1 MTHALP
7 PLPRPRRRHPLVV
20 ALRSVWTAPTTA
32 IGHLAGLFVA
42 RGVPPRRVSGPL
54 AEATFY
60 PIRRPGLAFF
70 GAVTLGHVVLIHDRA
85 YRGRN
90 GRIVMAHELA
100 HTRQHDVLG
109 PFYLPLHGL
118 AQLVSAAI
126 SLVRPRGRSAVH
138 TYNPLEQTW
147 IAFSFDAIEVAAAWP
162 EARDAELE
170 GFLAAWGVGSSVSSG
185 SSTDTPFGSIRASAT
200 RS

>member
-1 MTHALP
+1 MTLLP
-7 PLPRPRRRHPLVV
+7 PLPRPRSRRPLVV
-20 ALRSVWTAPTTA
+20 ALRSAWTAPTTA
-32 IGHLAGLFVA
+32 FGHLAGLFVA
-42 RGVPPRRVSGPL
+42 KGVPPRRIAGPL

-109 PFYLPLHGL
+109 PLYLPLHGL
-118 AQLVSAAI
+118 AQLVSAGI
-126 SLVRPRGRSAVH
+126 SFFRPRGRSAVH

-147 IAFSFDAIEVAAAWP
+147 IALSFDAIEEAAASP
-162 EARDAELE
+162 ESRADELE
-170 GFLAAWGVGSSVSSG
+170 GFLEAWGVGPDVS
-185 SSTDTPFGSIRASAT
+185 TVF
-200 RS
+200 